1 MGKLAR
7 KVAIVGAGMSKFGRN
22 FPLKR
27 NPDMWVDAWLDAV
40 NRVDN
45 GIEPKDVDACYI
57 GNYSSDLFNHQGHL
71 APQMA
76 DLVGL
81 VPKPASRFEGACAS
95 SGVALRQ
102 GILAIASGIHD
113 VIAVGGVECMN
124 ELPTTGVTDALATAS
139 DNLFEYPVGA
149 TFPGLYAAIG
159 SAHFHKFGTTHDD
172 LKRIAIKNHEN
183 GSENPFAQ
191 MQQSLKEIMNKK
203 IKKMGDQGRDIPE
216 WKDEMDFLNSS
227 SNPMIASP
235 LRLFDCS
242 LVTDGAACVFLASEE
257 VAKNYTDTPIW
268 ITGTG
273 QGSAALSLHDRNEI
287 TGFIAAREA
296 AKQAYEMSGL
306 GPKDIQ
312 IAEVHDCFT
321 IAELIALED
330 LGFYE
335 KGKASEAIKN
345 GETKRDGAK
354 PINTSGGLKSK
365 GHPVGATGV
374 AMAVETFKQMRGIA
388 ERNRQVKFDVE
399 RALNHNLGGSGATCV
414 VTIFQK

>member
-1 MGKLAR
+1 MGKLAKR
-7 KVAIVGAGMSKFGRN
+7 VAIVGAGMSKFGRN

-27 NPDMWVDAWLDAV
+27 NPDMWVDAWIDAV
-40 NRVDN
+40 NKTDN

-76 DLVGL
+76 NLVGL
-81 VPKPASRFEGACAS
+81 SPKPASRFEGACAS

-102 GILAIASGIHD
+102 GILGIASGIHD
-113 VIAVGGVECMN
+113 VIVVGGVECMN
-124 ELPTTGVTDALATAS
+124 EVSTTLVTDTLATAS
-139 DNLFEYPVGA
+139 DNLFEYPAGA
-149 TFPGLYAAIG
+149 TFPGLYAAVA
-159 SAHFHKFGTTHDD
+159 SAHFHKYGTTHDD

-183 GSENPFAQ
+183 GSQNPFAQ
-191 MQQSLKEIMNKK
+191 MQQSLREIMAGK
-203 IKKMGDQGRDIPE
+203 IKRFESQGRDLPD

-257 VAKNYTDTPIW
+257 VAKDFTDTPIW
-268 ITGTG
+268 LTGTG
-273 QGSAALSLHDRNEI
+273 QGSAALSLHDRDDL
-287 TGFIAAREA
+287 TGFIASREA
-296 AKQAYEMSGL
+296 AQQAYKMAGL
-306 GPKDIQ
+306 KPSDIQ

-335 KGKASEAIKN
+335 QGKAATAIQN
-345 GETKRDGAK
+345 GETKRDGIR

-365 GHPVGATGV
+365 GHPVGTTGA
-374 AMAVETFKQMRGIA
+374 AMAVEIFKQMRGIA
-388 ERNRQVKFDVE
+388 ERDRQVKFDVE
-399 RALNHNLGGSGATCV
+399 KALSHNLGGSGATCV
-414 VTIFQK
+414 VTIYEK